1 MSANVTTKARSFDI
15 LKLTLAIALL
25 LAGII
30 GFYYF
35 SVYPQV
41 LRVIGLL
48 LLAGL
53 AIALALQTRIGADVR
68 ILIQESNL
76 EVRKVVWPTKQE
88 TIQSTLLVVALVFV
102 VGIMLW
108 LMDMLL
114 FWVISTLTGQ

>member
-1 MSANVTTKARSFDI
+1 MSANVTTKNRSFDI

-25 LAGII
+25 LAGIT

-41 LRVIGLL
+41 FRVIGLL